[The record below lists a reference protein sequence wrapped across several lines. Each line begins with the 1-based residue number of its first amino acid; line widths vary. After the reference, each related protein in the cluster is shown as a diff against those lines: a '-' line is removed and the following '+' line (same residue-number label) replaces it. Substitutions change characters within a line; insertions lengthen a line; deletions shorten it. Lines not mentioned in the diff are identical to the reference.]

1 MLSFNLLNTLILP
14 LVKASII
21 ILLLRVSSVITSIK
35 RVLYGVFVFN
45 IGACIIP
52 FVILI
57 FQCPPQTGNTWKP
70 LVYGKFQCMGRPRIG
85 QVQLFQTCANLL
97 TDVLIFPIPF
107 ILMRKLERT
116 SIRTRLIIAFLFAT
130 SLG

>member
-1 MLSFNLLNTLILP
+1 M
-14 LVKASII
+14 
-21 ILLLRVSSVITSIK
+21 
-35 RVLYGVFVFN
+35 FVFN
-45 IGACIIP
+45 VSACIIP

-57 FQCPPQTGNTWKP
+57 FQCPPLTGNTWAP
-70 LVYGKFQCMGRPRIG
+70 RVFGDLHCMGRPRIG

-97 TDVLIFPIPF
+97 TDILIFPIPF